1 MKTRELP
8 VRVKVEV
15 DTEGLRKVV
24 REGRLLE
31 FANAFA
37 ELAADNI
44 KKDLVDTL
52 ASAGVGMMEIG
63 DNVDFQ
69 LFFDVD
75 DPYGTG
81 PKPIPWPWP
90 RDMQFV
96 QEELRKAIREELP
109 GR

>member
-1 MKTRELP
+1 MKQRELP
-8 VRVKVEV
+8 VRLNVEV
-15 DTEGLRKVV
+15 DIEGLRKVV

-52 ASAGVGMMEIG
+52 ASAGVGMTEVS
-63 DNVDFQ
+63 DQVAFQ
-69 LFFDVD
+69 LYFDVD

-90 RDMQFV
+90 RDMQYL
-96 QEELRKAIREELP
+96 QDELRRAVREEMVV
-109 GR
+109 R